1 MLFFT
6 IFTNLQFLQT
16 LREFRKAL
24 KPNTRRE
31 LPFLVTRLCFCFG
44 FLKFFLIFSFVYS
57 HVPSVTPLSLYPGVT
72 TKKNKIYKTL
82 DNRVQTPPTT
92 GRRGDRVVTS
102 IPGGI
107 RSGITGNLVV
117 DLYTIVSKIPRF
129 ILTWFHSLSR

>member
-1 MLFFT
+1 MFIAT
-6 IFTNLQFLQT
+6 
-16 LREFRKAL
+16 
-24 KPNTRRE
+24 
-31 LPFLVTRLCFCFG
+31 
-44 FLKFFLIFSFVYS
+44 Y
-57 HVPSVTPLSLYPGVT
+57 PLSHHLVYTRVSPPKG
-72 TKKNKIYKTL
+72 KIYKTL

-129 ILTWFHSLSR
+129 ILSWFHSSSR